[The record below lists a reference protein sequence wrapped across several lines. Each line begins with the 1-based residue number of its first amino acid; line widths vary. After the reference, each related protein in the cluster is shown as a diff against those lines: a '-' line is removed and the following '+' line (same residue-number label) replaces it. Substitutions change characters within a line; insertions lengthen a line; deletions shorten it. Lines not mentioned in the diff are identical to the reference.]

1 MIPIPKTNKSYETMK
16 SMNRPNSILAVLALA
31 LILWAQPNRAHAQSI
46 DLTAASLVD
55 AGVALANGN
64 AVPIGALIAF
74 GYYSTALSTP
84 LTGVTSMSD
93 ILNPGGSN
101 PFTTLFTGS
110 MGYDVGD
117 PFGVVPGLFSAGTTS
132 TDAGIVGRQLFF
144 IIGNSSV
151 SLSAATQAGVFSSS
165 SWIIPA
171 LGDPTPSSFT
181 ADISEVP
188 RNSTGIFFGTQGI
201 GTPVTQGIVVPAAA
215 NYNLQAVPEP
225 STYALL
231 AMSGLALGGYVI
243 RRRRRA

>member
-1 MIPIPKTNKSYETMK
+1 MK
-16 SMNRPNSILAVLALA
+16 SMNQPNSILAALALA

-46 DLTAASLVD
+46 DLTAAAVID
-55 AGVALANGN
+55 AGVALADGN
-64 AVPIGALIAF
+64 AVPIGALMAF

-93 ILNPGGSN
+93 ILNPGGAN

-110 MGYDVGD
+110 MGYDV
-117 PFGVVPGLFSAGTTS
+117 PPVTAGLFSAGTNS
-132 TDAGIVGRQLFF
+132 TDVGIVGKQLFF
-144 IIGNSSV
+144 IIGNSTT
-151 SLSAATQAGVFSSS
+151 SLSASTQAGVFSSS

-171 LGDPTPSSFT
+171 LDDPTPSSFT

-201 GTPVTQGIVVPAAA
+201 GTPVTQGLVDPAAA
-215 NYNLQAVPEP
+215 NFNLQAVPEP

-231 AMSGLALGGYVI
+231 ALSGLALVGYMI
-243 RRRRRA
+243 RKRRSA

>member
-1 MIPIPKTNKSYETMK
+1 MTPIPKTNKPHETMK
-16 SMNRPNSILAVLALA
+16 TMKTMNRPNSILAALALA

-64 AVPIGALIAF
+64 AVPIGALMAF

-110 MGYDVGD
+110 MGYDLPPVTA
-117 PFGVVPGLFSAGTTS
+117 GLFSAGTTS

-151 SLSAATQAGVFSSS
+151 SLSAATEAGVFSSS

-188 RNSTGIFFGTQGI
+188 RDVTGIFFGTNGI
-201 GTPVTQGIVVPAAA
+201 GTPVTQGIVDPPAA

-231 AMSGLALGGYVI
+231 AMSGLALGGYAI
-243 RRRRRA
+243 RRRRA

>member
-1 MIPIPKTNKSYETMK
+1 MIPIPKTHKIQATMK
-16 SMNRPNSILAVLALA
+16 SINRPNKALAVLALA
-31 LILWAQPNRAHAQSI
+31 LTLLALPSRAHAQSI
-46 DLTAASLVD
+46 DLNAAALVD
-55 AGVALANGN
+55 AGVALADGN
-64 AVPIGALIAF
+64 AVPVGALMAF

-93 ILNPGGSN
+93 ILNPGGAN
-101 PFTTLFTGS
+101 PFTTIFTGS
-110 MGYDVGD
+110 MGYDLPPVTA
-117 PFGVVPGLFSAGTTS
+117 GLFSAGITS
-132 TDAGIVGRQLFF
+132 TDASIVGRQLFF

-165 SWIIPA
+165 SWVIPA

-188 RNSTGIFFGTQGI
+188 RDSTGIFFGTNGI
-201 GTPVTQGIVVPAAA
+201 GTPVTEGIVDPAAA

-231 AMSGLALGGYVI
+231 ALSGLAIGGYAM

>member
-1 MIPIPKTNKSYETMK
+1 MKLTNRHK
-16 SMNRPNSILAVLALA
+16 ILLPVLAFA
-31 LILWAQPNRAHAQSI
+31 LILCAQSNKAQAQSI

-64 AVPIGALIAF
+64 AVPVGSLMAF
-74 GYYSTALSTP
+74 GYYSTVLSSP

-101 PFTTLFTGS
+101 PFTVLFTGT
-110 MGYDVGD
+110 MGYNLPPVTA
-117 PFGVVPGLFSAGTTS
+117 GLFSAGITS
-132 TDAGIVGRQLFF
+132 TDSSIVGKQLFF

-151 SLSAATQAGVFSSS
+151 SLSSATQAGVFSSS

-171 LGDPTPSSFT
+171 LGDPTPTSFT

-188 RNSTGIFFGTQGI
+188 RGPTGIFFGSQGI
-201 GTPVTQGIVVPAAA
+201 GTPVTQGLTDPAAP
-215 NYNLQAVPEP
+215 NYNLQVVPEP

-231 AMSGLALGGYVI
+231 AMSGLALGGYMI